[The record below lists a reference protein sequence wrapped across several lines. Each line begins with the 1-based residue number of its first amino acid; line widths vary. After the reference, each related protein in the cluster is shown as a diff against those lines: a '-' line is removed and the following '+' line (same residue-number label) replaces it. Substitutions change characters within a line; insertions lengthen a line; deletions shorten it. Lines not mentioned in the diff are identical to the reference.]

1 MVIICFSRSR
11 GSFYFLKDKRSR
23 VVFLLL
29 KHHPIRG
36 VVHSWVA
43 LGEAL
48 NLGQSSLREQ
58 GCGSRLRVLDVVPWL
73 LEASWHLYFPSN
85 LPDGKKCL
93 LLNKRLLVIF

>member
-1 MVIICFSRSR
+1 MLPSLEPQSSAPEVRLQDLESGLRFSLVLRLVP
-11 GSFYFLKDKRSR
+11 GS
-23 VVFLLL
+23 
-29 KHHPIRG
+29 
-36 VVHSWVA
+36 VA